1 MGSGLGRGRGGTG
14 RQGGGRHSTFHTYL
28 LSLPLLTCRCAAWL
42 RFVERLCAA
51 SWTTPRMTSWV
62 PSAPPWP
69 ARRQGRTS
77 LMRQKVGGWL
87 VGGGGERGWGGRRVG
102 WAWDRCASKAAAEGM
117 RGDTVWV
124 QSGCEQRHW
133 TSSFLLSATTP
144 QSTFYCCAPPPLHTQ
159 PWAPL
164 SLAPK
169 LSSAIRRSTA
179 CSPSSRDSTLYCCP
193 PPPLHTQPWA
203 PLSLA
208 PKLSSA
214 IRRSTACSLSSRGS
228 RRSRRPS
235 TLLSLSTPTT
245 TVSQIMRGRGQSVW
259 KLL

>member
-1 MGSGLGRGRGGTG
+1 MRGLAEVCRAFVRCVVDNPEDDVMGALGSTMASKAAGKDIAHEAEGRRVTGRGR
-14 RQGGGRHSTFHTYL
+14 
-28 LSLPLLTCRCAAWL
+28 
-42 RFVERLCAA
+42 
-51 SWTTPRMTSWV
+51 
-62 PSAPPWP
+62 
-69 ARRQGRTS
+69 RREG
-77 LMRQKVGGWL
+77 L
-87 VGGGGERGWGGRRVG
+87 GGEEGGVG
-102 WAWDRCASKAAAEGM
+102 LGQRCASKAAAEGM

-133 TSSFLLSATTP
+133 TSRFLLSATTP

-169 LSSAIRRSTA
+169 LSSAIRHSTA
-179 CSPSSRDSTLYCCP
+179 CSPSSR
-193 PPPLHTQPWA
+193 
-203 PLSLA
+203 
-208 PKLSSA
+208 
-214 IRRSTACSLSSRGS
+214 GS
-228 RRSRRPS
+228 RRSQRLS

>member
-1 MGSGLGRGRGGTG
+1 MGALGSTMASKAAGKDIAHEAEGRRVAGRGR
-14 RQGGGRHSTFHTYL
+14 
-28 LSLPLLTCRCAAWL
+28 
-42 RFVERLCAA
+42 
-51 SWTTPRMTSWV
+51 
-62 PSAPPWP
+62 
-69 ARRQGRTS
+69 RREG
-77 LMRQKVGGWL
+77 L
-87 VGGGGERGWGGRRVG
+87 GGEEGGVG
-102 WAWDRCASKAAAEGM
+102 LGQRCASKAAAEGM

-133 TSSFLLSATTP
+133 TSRFLLSATTP